1 MNEFRL
7 FSQWLWSRPLIKSL
21 NYRPPIPRI
30 FWNLVSYLCF
40 LVVGY
45 SSLKLFAPQ
54 PEKEKLESSYHNVW
68 ILLAIGLFFC
78 GVATNGYLDKR
89 FPSTKVG
96 VLAQF
101 NPGKR
106 LQQSA
111 REAQSRGRNS
121 LLGFVHGWVTT
132 NLGEALERNNLG

>member
-54 PEKEKLESSYHNVW
+54 PEKERLESSYHNVW

-106 LQQSA
+106 DFNNPLVKLNLVAGILCLVSFMVGLLQTWA
-111 REAQSRGRNS
+111 KP
-121 LLGFVHGWVTT
+121 
-132 NLGEALERNNLG
+132 

>member
-54 PEKEKLESSYHNVW
+54 RKKKGLSPHTTTYGSSSP
-68 ILLAIGLFFC
+68 
-78 GVATNGYLDKR
+78 LDSS
-89 FPSTKVG
+89 F
-96 VLAQF
+96 A
-101 NPGKR
+101 
-106 LQQSA
+106 A
-111 REAQSRGRNS
+111 
-121 LLGFVHGWVTT
+121 
-132 NLGEALERNNLG
+132 